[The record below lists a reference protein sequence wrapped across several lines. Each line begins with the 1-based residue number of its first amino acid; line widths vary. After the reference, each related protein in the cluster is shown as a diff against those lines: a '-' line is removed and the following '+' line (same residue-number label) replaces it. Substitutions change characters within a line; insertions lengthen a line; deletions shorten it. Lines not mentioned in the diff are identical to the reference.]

1 MPQIIAANP
10 FRCRMWDFHDRLD
23 HLIIEESCRAEI
35 DSFIKHGQLVAA
47 LGRPLHGDPDYDIEL
62 IFGARRLF
70 VARHLNTG
78 LVTELREM
86 SDQAAL
92 VAMDIENRHRLD
104 ISPYE
109 RGLSLARCLRAGYFA
124 SQNELAAALR
134 ISQSQVSR
142 LLQLA
147 RLPSGIVNAFGN
159 PLEIR
164 EGWGHDLMELLED
177 PHRRLPTI
185 ARARVLAASS
195 PRPCAL
201 HVYQQLVCASIR
213 GRKIKPNTRDDVI
226 IDTDGTPLFRIRR
239 QAKSIALLLPIE
251 KTSAATLDA
260 ICDAVR
266 NVLRKDRHGPQYEAR
281 RHISAGPGI
290 EQHPSTVDDRTAAH
304 TM

>member
-1 MPQIIAANP
+1 MPQIVAANP

-23 HLIIEESCRAEI
+23 HLIMEESCRAEI
-35 DSFIKHGQLVAA
+35 DSFLKHGQLVAA

-62 IFGARRLF
+62 VFGARRLF
-70 VARHLNTG
+70 VARHLNTS
-78 LVTELREM
+78 LVTELRAM

-147 RLPSGIVNAFGN
+147 RLPSVIVNAFGN

-164 EGWGHDLMELLED
+164 EGWGHDLMEVLED
-177 PHRRLPTI
+177 SHRRLATI
-185 ARARVLAASS
+185 ARARALAACR

-201 HVYQQLVCASIR
+201 HVYQQLVCAAIR
-213 GRKIKPNTRDDVI
+213 GRRIKPQTRDEVI

-251 KTSAATLDA
+251 KTSAAALEA
-260 ICDAVR
+260 VREAVR
-266 NVLRKDRHGPQYEAR
+266 NVLRKNTHALEHEIPRHTR
-281 RHISAGPGI
+281 AGSGI
-290 EQHPSTVDDRTAAH
+290 DQSSPNADDGAVAH